1 MTQPSATSRQV
12 AQDRQ
17 PAGAGTPPPGAS
29 EPSPEQ
35 PKVPPREDPEASNP
49 LPPGADKDLP
59 EGEYGKAGIVDKPHH

>member
-1 MTQPSATSRQV
+1 MTEPSATPRHA

-29 EPSPEQ
+29 EPQPEQ
-35 PKVPPREDPEASNP
+35 PKTPPRPDPEASDP

-59 EGEYGKAGIVDKPHH
+59 EGRYGKTEILDKPQG